1 MAKKSMI
8 QREIKRKCLVN
19 RFSKKR
25 KIVKQKLRDIM
36 LNPNDNMY
44 EETWI
49 CNAIT
54 ISKSL
59 LHAIVMNFD
68 FPLIIFET

>member
-1 MAKKSMI
+1 MI

-36 LNPNDNMY
+36 LNPSDNMY
-44 EETWI
+44 EETL
-49 CNAIT
+49 
-54 ISKSL
+54 KL
-59 LHAIVMNFD
+59 QEKLQKFPRIV
-68 FPLIIFET
+68 